1 MRDYWHYEWCPA
13 CGLEGIQERI
23 DPETLERTTEPCEP
37 CDGTGRM
44 KVPNGYELR
53 GTPTPFIY
61 TTSSTGKTS
70 KVAKVFHDEQG
81 E

>member
-13 CGLEGIQERI
+13 CGLEGIQERVN
-23 DPETLERTTEPCEP
+23 PETMERTTEQCET

-44 KVPNGYELR
+44 KIPNGYELK
-53 GTPTPFIY
+53 PTAIPYIF
-61 TTSSTGKTS
+61 SSNETGSRS
-70 KVAKVFHDEQG
+70 KVAKVFHNEQG